1 MIVYLSGPITNEP
14 NYMKNFD
21 AAETELSKMVTVIN
35 PAKIGE
41 QIKSLPYEDI
51 LDIDLKILTH
61 CDAIYLL
68 RGWENS
74 NGAVTELSY
83 AKAAG
88 LKIIYQV

>member
-14 NYMKNFD
+14 NYKENFK

-41 QIKSLPYEDI
+41 RIKSLTYDEILSIDI
-51 LDIDLKILTH
+51 KILSH

-74 NGAVTELSY
+74 NGALAELSY